1 MASCFRTSL
10 ACVDS
15 DAPVKGCC
23 EAVGWKGLARL
34 EAKVTTKCD
43 EVGDDEAG
51 DISRVALRLRECE
64 GKAKDCECRRIYY
77 MIFARVRISGM
88 QMLVHVKFFVRA
100 EQLYL
105 CDVFVL
111 AKD

>member
-1 MASCFRTSL
+1 MTSCFRTSL

-23 EAVGWKGLARL
+23 EAVGLKGLARL
-34 EAKVTTKCD
+34 EAKVTTKCN

-51 DISRVALRLRECE
+51 DMSRGALRLRECE
-64 GKAKDCECRRIYY
+64 GQAKDCRCRRIY
-77 MIFARVRISGM
+77 MIFAHVRISGM
-88 QMLVHVKFFVRA
+88 QMLVDVKFFVRA

-111 AKD
+111 AKE

>member
-1 MASCFRTSL
+1 MHGLFTREHSQHFEWMASCFRTSL

-64 GKAKDCECRRIYY
+64 GKAN
-77 MIFARVRISGM
+77 SH
-88 QMLVHVKFFVRA
+88 LVI
-100 EQLYL
+100 Q
-105 CDVFVL
+105 
-111 AKD
+111 